1 MTWTLASITARQLLG
16 RRRGLLLVLLAL
28 VPVAIALLYRFAGD
42 AADDVPPVEF
52 ASGLIEG
59 VVVALVLP
67 LTALV
72 FGTAALG
79 AEIEDG
85 TAVYLLA
92 TPVQRWRIVL
102 VKVAMA
108 AAATIALV
116 TPATLLTA
124 LIVLGTED
132 THALAVGF
140 ALAVT
145 VGAVAYCAVFVAL
158 SAFTGRALIVGLGY
172 VFVWE
177 TFATN
182 IFSGTRWASIREYT
196 LGVADFISSAPSSA
210 FAADLDGGSALVA
223 ATVVIVVAYALGV
236 RFLSRFEIG
245 ERA

>member
-28 VPVAIALLYRFAGD
+28 VPVGLALLYRFASGD
-42 AADDVPPVEF
+42 DDSRPVEF
-52 ASGLIEG
+52 APDLIER

-67 LTALV
+67 LAALV

-92 TPVQRWRIVL
+92 TPVERWRIVL
-102 VKVAMA
+102 VKVVTA
-108 AAATIALV
+108 AAVTVALV
-116 TPATLLTA
+116 MPATLLTA
-124 LIVLGTED
+124 FIVLGASDE
-132 THALAVGF
+132 HGLAVGF
-140 ALAVT
+140 AIAVT

-158 SAFTGRALIVGLGY
+158 SAFTSRALIAGLGY

-177 TFATN
+177 TFATG
-182 IFSGTRWASIREYT
+182 IFQGTRWASIREYT
-196 LGVADFISSAPSSA
+196 LGVADLVSSAPPAA
-210 FAADLDGGSALVA
+210 FAADLDGGVALIA
-223 ATVVIVVAYALGV
+223 ATGVSVVAYALGV

-245 ERA
+245 ERT